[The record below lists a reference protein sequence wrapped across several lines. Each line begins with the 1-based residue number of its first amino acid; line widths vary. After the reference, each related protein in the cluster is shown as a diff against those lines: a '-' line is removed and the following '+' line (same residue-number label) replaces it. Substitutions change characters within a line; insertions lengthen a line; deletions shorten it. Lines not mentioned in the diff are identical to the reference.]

1 MKEKS
6 FGQSIG
12 GLKGAKIGFYL
23 NCNQF
28 VKGTL
33 LEVKQDHLV
42 VDVNDIV
49 HYFSLHQIHALSKN
63 ATDIRISSQK
73 LPYLDRDH
81 LTDVLKDLKYSW
93 VTINSLSNQLF
104 VGLLSKIADDHIIL
118 IRNGEQLYIQNSFIS
133 NIYKGNYKIEEV
145 AQIPPIQSKDET
157 SVSTIEEVQE
167 YALEDEAIVQSLSKK
182 TDVDNFQMDN
192 PQSSTKVDFIDE
204 PKSIFPNKHFL
215 LKLDSAL
222 SIDLDQPPLLHSEV
236 DSSFDLDQL
245 PLLHSEVDSS
255 FDLDQTPLLQS
266 EGDSSFDLDQ
276 LPLLHSEVNSSF
288 DLDQTP
294 LLQSEGDSSFDLD
307 QTPLLQSE
315 GDSSFDLGQTPL
327 LQSEGDSS
335 IVLDQTPLLQSEGD
349 SSFDLNQTPLLQS
362 EVNSSFDLDQTPLL
376 YSDDEGS
383 NQKVLQTNKKRVP
396 ITFNTIFSNQHSKET
411 EHIPLNEEKSIS
423 NELPSIKS
431 DLENLVEKLD
441 SANEKLTQLT
451 SKKINSKEEKIILEK
466 QYFALMKYARKIA
479 NNENL
484 DGTIF
489 KLSSGNTKLAHSL
502 IRQLSL
508 KEEKIMLKKQYF
520 ALMKHAEK
528 MYRQLRDERLR
539 H

>member
-63 ATDIRISSQK
+63 ATDIRISSQI

-104 VGLLSKIADDHIIL
+104 VGLLSKITDDHIIL

-145 AQIPPIQSKDET
+145 AQIPPIQSKNET
-157 SVSTIEEVQE
+157 SVSTIEEIQE

-222 SIDLDQPPLLHSEV
+222 SIDVDQPPLLHSEV
-236 DSSFDLDQL
+236 DSSFDLDQTPSL
-245 PLLHSEVDSS
+245 QSEGDSS
-255 FDLDQTPLLQS
+255 GDLDQTPLL
-266 EGDSSFDLDQ
+266 
-276 LPLLHSEVNSSF
+276 H
-288 DLDQTP
+288 
-294 LLQSEGDSSFDLD
+294 SEGDSSFDLD

-315 GDSSFDLGQTPL
+315 GDSS
-327 LQSEGDSS
+327 GD
-335 IVLDQTPLLQSEGD
+335 LDQTPLLHSEGD
-349 SSFDLNQTPLLQS
+349 SSG
-362 EVNSSFDLDQTPLL
+362 DLDQTHLL

-383 NQKVLQTNKKRVP
+383 NQNVLQTNKKRVP

-411 EHIPLNEEKSIS
+411 EHIPLNEDKSIS

-479 NNENL
+479 INENL
-484 DGTIF
+484 DGTVF
-489 KLSSGNTKLAHSL
+489 KLSSGNTKLAHSP

-508 KEEKIMLKKQYF
+508 KEEKSMLKKQYF

-528 MYRQLRDERLR
+528 MYRQLRDERLK

>member
-63 ATDIRISSQK
+63 ATDIRISSQI
-73 LPYLDRDH
+73 LPYLNRDH

-104 VGLLSKIADDHIIL
+104 VGLLSKVADDHIIL

-133 NIYKGNYKIEEV
+133 NIYKGNYKIDEV
-145 AQIPPIQSKDET
+145 AQIPPIQSKNET

-192 PQSSTKVDFIDE
+192 PQSSTKDDFIDE

-222 SIDLDQPPLLHSEV
+222 SIDVDQP
-236 DSSFDLDQL
+236 

-266 EGDSSFDLDQ
+266 EADSSGDLDQ
-276 LPLLHSEVNSSF
+276 TPLLQSEADSSG

-307 QTPLLQSE
+307 QTPLLHSE
-315 GDSSFDLGQTPL
+315 VDSS
-327 LQSEGDSS
+327 GD
-335 IVLDQTPLLQSEGD
+335 LDQTPLLHSEVD
-349 SSFDLNQTPLLQS
+349 SSG
-362 EVNSSFDLDQTPLL
+362 DLDQTPLL
-376 YSDDEGS
+376 YPDDEGS
-383 NQKVLQTNKKRVP
+383 NQNVLQTNKKRVP

-479 NNENL
+479 INENL
-484 DGTIF
+484 DGTAF
-489 KLSSGNTKLAHSL
+489 KLSSGNTKLAHSP

-508 KEEKIMLKKQYF
+508 KEEKSMLKKQYF

-528 MYRQLRDERLR
+528 MYRQLRDERLK